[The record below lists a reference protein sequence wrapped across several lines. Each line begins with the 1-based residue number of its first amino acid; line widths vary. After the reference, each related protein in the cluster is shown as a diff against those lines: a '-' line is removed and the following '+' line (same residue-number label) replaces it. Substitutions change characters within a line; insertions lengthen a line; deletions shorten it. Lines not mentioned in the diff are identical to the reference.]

1 MVHKMKTFK
10 EYLDEVYS
18 QGRSNTPTIKSQPPK
33 DPTAQTVKGQELDAE
48 EEYQT
53 GKPVGK
59 GTVTFTNDKGEIEDV
74 IASTTGTRKRMAR
87 QSPGANVRNIG

>member
-1 MVHKMKTFK
+1 MKTFK

>member
-1 MVHKMKTFK
+1 MKTFK

-18 QGRSNTPTIKSQPPK
+18 TGRSNVPIKSQPPA
-33 DPTAQTVKGQELDAE
+33 DPTAQTVKGKELDAE
-48 EEYQT
+48 KEEQT
-53 GKPVGK
+53 GELVGK